1 MAFGLDD
8 AIIGSA
14 VIGAGASL
22 FGAHKSASSA
32 ASVNAAQLAFA
43 RESAQNKYQWAVKD
57 MEKAG
62 LNPKLAGTQNA
73 SVSGAQVPNLRN
85 PGDAWAVAGNAISNM
100 IPSAASALAALR
112 NAEVNKNNQVV
123 NDRDS
128 MNRWM
133 TGQYERHLLGEQA
146 ELVASQRRWYE
157 RLVGDAPYQRALWAA
172 NKGMYDSQARY
183 NSALA
188 YSEPYRART
197 YKDQS
202 KLLGRQVDLVP
213 FEAERLQTLSAK
225 NRSEVDL
232 YNRQQDK
239 MLAEMDLLRAQR
251 DKAYSDRDLNR
262 ARELN
267 QQIDTKYKELIYGR
281 DFWKFHD
288 TGEFYRKNRWKIPLD
303 EYTGSAQKVM
313 DLIDTTTDQVSK
325 FLNRGGGSNK
335 TFNIKR

>member
-1 MAFGLDD
+1 MFGIDD

-32 ASVNAAQLAFA
+32 ESVNAAQLAFA

-62 LNPKLAGTQNA
+62 LNPKLAGTQMS
-73 SVSGAQVPNLRN
+73 SVSGAQVPNLKN
-85 PGDAWAVAGNAISNM
+85 PGDAYAMAGNAISSM

-133 TGQYERHLLGEQA
+133 TGEYERHLLGEQA
-146 ELVASQRRWYE
+146 DLVASQRRWYE
-157 RLVGDAPYQRALWAA
+157 RLVNDAPYQRAMWSAS
-172 NKGMYDSQARY
+172 KGMYDSQARY

-188 YSEPYRART
+188 YSEPYRANV
-197 YKDQS
+197 YKRQS
-202 KLLGRQVDLVP
+202 RLLGRQIDLTP
-213 FEAERLQTLSAK
+213 FEQERLQTLSAK
-225 NRSEVDL
+225 NRAEVDVFR
-232 YNRQQDK
+232 RQEDK
-239 MLAEMDLLRAQR
+239 MLTEMDHLRAQR

-281 DFWKFHD
+281 DYWKFYD
-288 TGEFYRKNRWKIPLD
+288 TGEFYRKNRWKVPL
-303 EYTGSAQKVM
+303 
-313 DLIDTTTDQVSK
+313 DQVSDSAK
-325 FLNRGGGSNK
+325 GVADVLESVTRSVNNLIPKGK
-335 TFNIKR
+335 

>member
-1 MAFGLDD
+1 MFGIDD

-32 ASVNAAQLAFA
+32 EAVNAAQLAFA

-73 SVSGAQVPNLRN
+73 SVTGAQVPNLKN

-112 NAEVNKNNQVV
+112 NAEVNRTNSVINERDQV
-123 NDRDS
+123 
-128 MNRWM
+128 NRRL
-133 TGQYERHLLGEQA
+133 TGDAERRVLNEQA
-146 ELVASQRRWYE
+146 ELVASQRRWYD
-157 RLVGDAPYQRALWAA
+157 RLTNDAPYQRALWTA

-183 NSALA
+183 NSALT
-188 YSEPYRART
+188 YSEGYRANVF
-197 YKDQS
+197 KSQS
-202 KLLGRQVDLVP
+202 KLLGRQIDLTP
-213 FEAERLQTLSAK
+213 FEQERLQTLSAK
-225 NRSEVDL
+225 NRAEVDL
-232 YNRQQDK
+232 YDRQQDK

-262 ARELN
+262 ARELDV
-267 QQIDTKYKELIYGR
+267 QIDRKYKEMMYGR
-281 DFWKFHD
+281 DYWKFHD
-288 TGEFYRKNRWKIPLD
+288 EGEFYRKNRWKVPLD
-303 EYTGSAQKVM
+303 QMSDSAKGVA
-313 DLIDTTTDQVSK
+313 DVLESVTRSVNNLIPK
-325 FLNRGGGSNK
+325 GK
-335 TFNIKR
+335 

>member
-1 MAFGLDD
+1 MFGLDD

-22 FGAHKSASSA
+22 LGAHKSASSA
-32 ASVNAAQLAFA
+32 ESVNAAQLAFA

-62 LNPKLAGTQNA
+62 LNPKLAGTQMS
-73 SVSGAQVPNLRN
+73 SVSGAQVPNLKN

-112 NAEVNKNNQVV
+112 NAEVNKANQVV
-123 NDRDS
+123 NDRES
-128 MNRWM
+128 MNKWM
-133 TGQYERHLLGEQA
+133 TGEYERRLLGEQA
-146 ELVASQRRWYE
+146 QLVASQRRWYD
-157 RLVGDAPYQRALWAA
+157 RLTNDAPYQRALWTA

-188 YSEPYRART
+188 YSEPYRANV
-197 YKDQS
+197 YKRQS
-202 KLLGRQVDLVP
+202 QLLGRQIDLTP
-213 FEAERLQTLSAK
+213 FEQERLQTLSAK
-225 NRSEVDL
+225 NRAEVDL
-232 YNRQQDK
+232 YDRQQDK
-239 MLAEMDLLRAQR
+239 MLSEMDLLRAQR

-281 DFWKFHD
+281 DYWKFHD
-288 TGEFYRKNRWKIPLD
+288 TGEFYRKNRWKIPFD
-303 EYTGSAQKVM
+303 EYTDSAQKVM

-325 FLNRGGGSNK
+325 FIGKGGSGK
-335 TFNIKR
+335 TFNINIKK